1 MADRN
6 QMKMTSK
13 NERDS
18 KAHSYRAKVINVSVE
33 LKLKS

>member
-18 KAHSYRAKVINVSVE
+18 KAHSYRAVTAA
-33 LKLKS
+33 LKTRPIQTQ